1 MKAIIPEFSPES
13 REPLYLQL
21 YNYIKKQILS
31 NEIVY
36 GEKLPSLRNLSETLS
51 LSITTVEQAYAQLA
65 VEGYVESRPCSG
77 YYVSEIFLPDEESEL
92 FNTHSEYF
100 LSQKNSAENYDE
112 FNRLNM
118 PHMIYDLSSFNWNRW
133 KKCIN
138 KVITD
143 YPENLL
149 FESDPQGEK
158 ALRYEISKYI
168 YESRGVKSNLEQI
181 VIAAGTQQITSHLSN
196 ILRLNSIENISVES
210 PGYMLVTN
218 IFKDRGFAINPI
230 DVSKDGINIGRLP
243 WNIAS
248 AVYVN
253 PSNQF
258 PTGAVMP
265 VAKRYQLLD
274 WAKKNNSYIIEDD
287 YRSEERR

>member
-1 MKAIIPEFSPES
+1 
-13 REPLYLQL
+13 
-21 YNYIKKQILS
+21 
-31 NEIVY
+31 
-36 GEKLPSLRNLSETLS
+36 
-51 LSITTVEQAYAQLA
+51 
-65 VEGYVESRPCSG
+65 
-77 YYVSEIFLPDEESEL
+77 
-92 FNTHSEYF
+92 
-100 LSQKNSAENYDE
+100 
-112 FNRLNM
+112 
-118 PHMIYDLSSFNWNRW
+118 MIYDLSSFNWNRW

-248 AVYVN
+248 AV
-253 PSNQF
+253 
-258 PTGAVMP
+258 
-265 VAKRYQLLD
+265 
-274 WAKKNNSYIIEDD
+274 
-287 YRSEERR
+287 